1 MSEKSLKIGSIRKSH
16 KSTKNKKRL
25 GRGAGSG
32 HGKTACRGSK
42 GQRSRSGGGVRRGF
56 EGGQM
61 PLYRR
66 VPKRGFTSLSREK
79 IVVINIEKLN
89 CFKDGSVV
97 RLEHLIEKGLLKSQ
111 NASVKILGMGELKKK
126 LKVRA
131 HSFSNGA
138 TKKIIGAGGT
148 TEII

>member
-1 MSEKSLKIGSIRKSH
+1 MILGNLKVPKGASKRK
-16 KSTKNKKRL
+16 KIV
-25 GRGAGSG
+25 GRGDGSG

-66 VPKRGFTSLSREK
+66 VPKRGFTSRSREK
-79 IVVINIEKLN
+79 IAIINIEKLN

-97 RLEHLIEKGLLKSQ
+97 NLERLTEKGLLKSQ
-111 NASVKILGMGELKKK
+111 NALVKILGVGELKKK
-126 LKVRA
+126 LNVKA
-131 HSFSNGA
+131 HSFSKGA
-138 TKKIIGAGGT
+138 IKKIVGAGGT
-148 TEII
+148 AEVT

>member
-1 MSEKSLKIGSIRKSH
+1 MILGNLKVPKGASKRK
-16 KSTKNKKRL
+16 KIV
-25 GRGAGSG
+25 GRGNGSG

-66 VPKRGFTSLSREK
+66 VPKRGFTSRSREK
-79 IVVINIEKLN
+79 IVIINIERLN

-97 RLEHLIEKGLLKSQ
+97 NLEHLIEKRLLKSQ
-111 NASVKILGMGELKKK
+111 NASIKILGIGELKKK
-126 LKVRA
+126 LKVKV
-131 HSFSNGA
+131 HSFSKSA
-138 TKKIIGAGGT
+138 IKKIIDAGGT
-148 TEII
+148 AEVI

>member
-1 MSEKSLKIGSIRKSH
+1 MILGNLKVPKGA
-16 KSTKNKKRL
+16 KKRKKIV
-25 GRGAGSG
+25 GRGNGSG
-32 HGKTACRGSK
+32 HGKTACRGNK

-66 VPKRGFTSLSREK
+66 VPKRGFTSRSKEN
-79 IVVINIEKLN
+79 ISVINIEKLN

-97 RLEHLIEKGLLKSQ
+97 NLESLMEKGMLKSQ
-111 NASVKILGMGELKKK
+111 NALVKILGMGELKKK

-131 HSFSNGA
+131 HSFSKSA
-138 TKKIIGAGGT
+138 TQKIIDVGGT
-148 TEII
+148 TGVI